1 MSASASEPAGEPSYE
16 VARAELAEVMKA
28 LESGGQSLEDS
39 LELWRRG
46 EELAEMCQ
54 RWLDDAGRRL
64 DEAIAARSG
73 AGTADTSGAGTAA
86 DTPGAG
92 TADTS
97 GAGIAGAQMSST
109 PEATS

>member
-1 MSASASEPAGEPSYE
+1 MSTPDSGTGGEAKATSEPSYE

-46 EELAEMCQ
+46 EELAEICQ

-73 AGTADTSGAGTAA
+73 GD
-86 DTPGAG
+86 
-92 TADTS
+92 
-97 GAGIAGAQMSST
+97 
-109 PEATS
+109 EAR